1 MSEVLQSLLQ
11 RVSIPANLLQE
22 PAPSAQDLNVI
33 LQAAVAA
40 PDHGGLR
47 PWRFIIVRDAARE
60 QLADVFAESA
70 RRQKPDISDA
80 DLANARQ
87 KALRS
92 PFIIAVAAIIK
103 DHPKVPPHEQ
113 MLSAGT
119 AAYSILLAANA
130 LGYGGIWVTG
140 TYATDPYVLSRLGLA
155 EQDRIVGFIHLGTP
169 SPQAAMT
176 KKKAQNRPNPADY
189 TVNWQ
194 G

>member
-1 MSEVLQSLLQ
+1 MSELLQGLLQ

-22 PAPSAQDLNVI
+22 PAPSTPDLNVI

-47 PWRFIIVRDAARE
+47 PWRFIVIQGTDRE
-60 QLADVFAESA
+60 KLADVFGESA
-70 RRQKPDISDA
+70 RRQNPAISET
-80 DLANARQ
+80 DLGNARQ

-92 PFIIAVAAIIK
+92 PLIIAVAAVVK
-103 DHPKVPPHEQ
+103 NHPKIPVHEQ
-113 MLSAGT
+113 IMSAGT
-119 AAYSILLAANA
+119 TALSILLAANA

-140 TYATDPYVLSRLGLA
+140 AFATDPYVLGRLGLA
-155 EQDRIVGFIHLGTP
+155 EQDRIVGFVHLGTP
-169 SPQAAMT
+169 SPQAAIT

-189 TVNWQ
+189 TVHWH